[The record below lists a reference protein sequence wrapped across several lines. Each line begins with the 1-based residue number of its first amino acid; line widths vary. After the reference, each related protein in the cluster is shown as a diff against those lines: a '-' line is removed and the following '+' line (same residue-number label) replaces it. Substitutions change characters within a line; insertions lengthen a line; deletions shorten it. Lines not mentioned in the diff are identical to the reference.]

1 MRYAASFLLAIVAL
15 TIVAVL
21 SFGHISQ
28 GVLTAR
34 GDTSFRL
41 GADTLTVIRRNA
53 PVAPTAADYARFAAA
68 DAAWRRDSAP
78 QYSLADL
85 RARGDGRRTPREA
98 MQDRVFELTR
108 RGDRARATAEL
119 ERWVGAHPRD
129 RDALLSLARL
139 LDAQGRTGEA
149 VARYRQLLALSGGNH
164 DGE

>member
-1 MRYAASFLLAIVAL
+1 MRYAVSFLLAVVVL
-15 TIVAVL
+15 TIVAVF
-21 SFGHISQ
+21 SYRHISE
-28 GVLTAR
+28 GVLVGRETAA
-34 GDTSFRL
+34 FRL

-68 DAAWRRDSAP
+68 DAAWRRDSAHE
-78 QYSLADL
+78 YSLAEL

-98 MQDRVFELTR
+98 MQDRVFELTS

-119 ERWVGAHPRD
+119 ERWVRAHPRD

-139 LDAQGRTGEA
+139 LNEAGRTDDA
-149 VARYRQLLALSGGNH
+149 IARYRQLLSLGSG